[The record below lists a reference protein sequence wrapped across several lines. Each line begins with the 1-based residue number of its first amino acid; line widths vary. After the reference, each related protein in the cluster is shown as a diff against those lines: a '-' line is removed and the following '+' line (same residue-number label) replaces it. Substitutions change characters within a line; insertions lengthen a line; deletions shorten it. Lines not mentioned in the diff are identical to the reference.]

1 MRSKADLQRQLREID
16 HKGYKAYKV
25 LEGEYDFGT
34 YRLAIDHVQG
44 DPFATP
50 SRVRI
55 IYNNRGNISPE
66 YFETA
71 HRRIA
76 VEDYLLRRLHRCL
89 KAGRGNDVERLDA
102 FAAAGERE
110 QGSNDTDERRYSA
123 MGAESQARNQRRGGR
138 PEYAHGNGGGE
149 HSGYG
154 RGYGRRRGDETGS
167 DHMDG
172 RDYAGRRGE
181 SDSARGGRVSSG
193 SGKSGLVT
201 ACRTGQEILER
212 TAMRITPE
220 VIEARIE
227 VGFPAYGRTIAAGE
241 LSKILFDFLPQAAE
255 KAFHLHGTGVQ
266 AGAGN
271 HVRTA
276 SDGAKPSLVRDAV
289 NAVPENMNAQK
300 DIARLPFGEALD
312 AVVALADDQQYIR
325 DALDGL
331 GLVAFVADD
340 SILPRESGVSQRP
353 MKSCTRPAKKTVGT
367 QHSMKPYMN
376 TNAESGGQQLM
387 KRSRRN
393 TAGTDGG
400 SSDSNET
407 PSHTDGLAVAFES
420 PESLAVTL
428 NLPHRGPV
436 RGMGI
441 EKGITL
447 IAGGGF
453 HGKSTLLKAL
463 ERGVYNHI
471 EGDGRELVITD
482 ASAFKLRAEEGR
494 CIHETDISMFISNL
508 PTRADTTRFSTENA
522 SGSTSQAANTVEALA
537 AGSRV
542 LLIDEDTSA
551 TNFMVR
557 DARMAQLVSDEKEPI
572 TPFIRKIRGLYQS
585 LGVSTILV
593 VGSSGDY
600 LEVAD
605 TVLQM
610 DCYVAKD
617 VTARAK
623 ELCGQLASVAGEKDP
638 SEVIVRPIGSL
649 NRAENDGRSVDGK
662 NKLDGTEIK
671 TGTDA
676 AGDGIVKSGWLK
688 KAVRPKQI
696 EKARVH
702 GWDTLSLDKTEIDL
716 RYLEQIVDE
725 SQTAA
730 LAYVMQY
737 VLGRLANG
745 KKTAAELA
753 EEAVRKIE
761 KDGILS
767 VTPKNYGAGAAAA
780 VRRQEIL
787 ACLARCRML

>member
-25 LEGEYDFGT
+25 LEGEYEFGT

-55 IYNNRGNISPE
+55 IYNNRGNIAPE

-76 VEDYLLRRLHRCL
+76 VEDYLLRRLHGFL
-89 KAGRGNDVERLDA
+89 KADRI
-102 FAAAGERE
+102 
-110 QGSNDTDERRYSA
+110 
-123 MGAESQARNQRRGGR
+123 
-138 PEYAHGNGGGE
+138 
-149 HSGYG
+149 
-154 RGYGRRRGDETGS
+154 
-167 DHMDG
+167 
-172 RDYAGRRGE
+172 
-181 SDSARGGRVSSG
+181 SSG

-241 LSKILFDFLPQAAE
+241 LSKILFDFLPQVTE
-255 KAFHLHGTGVQ
+255 KTFHLQ
-266 AGAGN
+266 KQEAAP
-271 HVRTA
+271 VRGQ
-276 SDGAKPSLVRDAV
+276 SG
-289 NAVPENMNAQK
+289 
-300 DIARLPFGEALD
+300 IARLPFGEALD

-331 GLVAFVADD
+331 GLVAFVADG
-340 SILPRESGVSQRP
+340 SVLPRESGVSQKP
-353 MKSCTRPAKKTVGT
+353 MKAEMRSVSKPGGVSPA
-367 QHSMKPYMN
+367 SMK
-376 TNAESGGQQLM
+376 AECSSYSKTGDGSSAVGAD
-387 KRSRRN
+387 RSRK
-393 TAGTDGG
+393 T
-400 SSDSNET
+400 
-407 PSHTDGLAVAFES
+407 GLAVAFES

-441 EKGITL
+441 KKGITL

-557 DARMAQLVSDEKEPI
+557 DGRMAQLVSDEKEPI

-623 ELCGQLASVAGEKDP
+623 ELCGQQASASGEKDA
-638 SEVIVRPIGSL
+638 SEAV
-649 NRAENDGRSVDGK
+649 E
-662 NKLDGTEIK
+662 
-671 TGTDA
+671 
-676 AGDGIVKSGWLK
+676 DGIVKSDWLK

-702 GWDTLSLDKTEIDL
+702 GWDTLSLDKTEVDL

-737 VLGRLANG
+737 VLSRLANG
-745 KKTAAELA
+745 KKTAAGLA
-753 EEAVRKIE
+753 EEAARKIE

-787 ACLARCRML
+787 ACLARYRML